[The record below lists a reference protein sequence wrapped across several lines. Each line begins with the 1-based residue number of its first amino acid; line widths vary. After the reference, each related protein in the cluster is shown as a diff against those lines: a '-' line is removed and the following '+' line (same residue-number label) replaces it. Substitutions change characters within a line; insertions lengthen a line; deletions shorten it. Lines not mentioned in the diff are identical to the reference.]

1 MAEAEALGAAEEGL
15 ADLPPVKQEF
25 PVKQRICKMS
35 FLIKPLAGGSSV
47 QMRDVT
53 KIPHGKN
60 QESVSS
66 PCWQQIADALHDYQL
81 MIDGA
86 KDGLWMYNISSD
98 RYVVSQK
105 DRERFDFDP
114 SHEVYSLQAWQSLLH
129 PDDAAQAV
137 NAFVNFLEGTSDVYE
152 NTYRLRSRDGS
163 YRWVKSH
170 GIADRSGDG
179 TIVSVAGSHTDITS
193 EVEQDRLLYRLAYY
207 DELTRLPNRTK
218 LRRDFD
224 ALKREGMAFLF
235 VDVDDV
241 SYVNS
246 VMGYDVGDRLIEEI
260 GAMFGSRYGQQHYV
274 AKLDSDQFAVLL
286 FDSVDLDR
294 ELNELLEEVRSMAF
308 LGDSGLHVTLS
319 IGVALYGP
327 HGTSFDDLLR
337 RANTALHYAKANGK
351 DQHQFYQTAMEN
363 YAYMYV
369 DNVKQIRKA
378 LAEVQ
383 FEMHYQPIVDAVT
396 GRIAGRE
403 ALLRW
408 NHPQR
413 GLVPPGEFIPLVEQ
427 SRQMMDLERWI
438 LDAVYGQYA
447 VWSRKERSG
456 WFVSINLSARGL
468 LSNALDEY
476 LDYLTET
483 HEVEP
488 GYVEL
493 EITETALLI
502 NAGQTLETLY
512 RLHERGFRIALDD
525 FGTGYSSL
533 HYLKTLPIDMVK
545 LDRSFIRTVETVE
558 KDRVI
563 VSSVVDLAH
572 RMGLTVVAE
581 GVETA
586 SQDRLLRELGCD
598 LMQGYFYGRPEPV
611 YF

>member
-105 DRERFDFDP
+105 ERERFDFDP

-179 TIVSVAGSHTDITS
+179 TIVSVASSHTDITS

-294 ELNELLEEVRSMAF
+294 ELNELLEKS
-308 LGDSGLHVTLS
+308 DPWHS
-319 IGVALYGP
+319 
-327 HGTSFDDLLR
+327 
-337 RANTALHYAKANGK
+337 
-351 DQHQFYQTAMEN
+351 
-363 YAYMYV
+363 
-369 DNVKQIRKA
+369 
-378 LAEVQ
+378 
-383 FEMHYQPIVDAVT
+383 
-396 GRIAGRE
+396 
-403 ALLRW
+403 
-408 NHPQR
+408 
-413 GLVPPGEFIPLVEQ
+413 
-427 SRQMMDLERWI
+427 
-438 LDAVYGQYA
+438 
-447 VWSRKERSG
+447 
-456 WFVSINLSARGL
+456 
-468 LSNALDEY
+468 
-476 LDYLTET
+476 
-483 HEVEP
+483 
-488 GYVEL
+488 
-493 EITETALLI
+493 
-502 NAGQTLETLY
+502 
-512 RLHERGFRIALDD
+512 
-525 FGTGYSSL
+525 
-533 HYLKTLPIDMVK
+533 
-545 LDRSFIRTVETVE
+545 
-558 KDRVI
+558 
-563 VSSVVDLAH
+563 
-572 RMGLTVVAE
+572 
-581 GVETA
+581 
-586 SQDRLLRELGCD
+586 
-598 LMQGYFYGRPEPV
+598 
-611 YF
+611 